1 MVGRMSCSLGFE
13 STALHRTNLFVMM
26 QILLSY
32 KILCYVDCYSISY
45 SDKAFFFNVADFF
58 ELDI

>member
-13 STALHRTNLFVMM
+13 STALNRTNLFVMM

-45 SDKAFFFNVADFF
+45 SDKVFFNVVFY
-58 ELDI
+58 

>member
-1 MVGRMSCSLGFE
+1 MAGRMSCFLGFE

-45 SDKAFFFNVADFF
+45 SDKAFFLMLQIF
-58 ELDI
+58 LS